1 MEYKKIIEDNYTLH
15 LINSDRFKIMNV
27 VVFFTK
33 KYDKNDVPYGVL
45 LTKNMVYTTKKYN
58 TKNKIAIEGEELYG
72 SRVASSFTSTGNSLS
87 FSFALDF
94 LNPKYTKN
102 EYLSKSIEFLCE
114 VLFNPNVTKDGFDEN
129 YFNIIKNDVISSI
142 KSIKDN
148 PSKYASIE
156 YGKLMYKGTPGE
168 NGTMPTIEEI
178 ENITPLKLY
187 EFYKKLFDGEYKID
201 IAVHGEYNDEII
213 GIIKNKFNKIKSSKD
228 KIDLKIKQKYNAKL
242 ITKTDTL
249 PFKQSRLL
257 IGYRIKEPTYHEMN
271 HVLKIYNTMLGTMN
285 DSLLFNIVREQN
297 SLCYSIGSYYSKY
310 NNALTIYAGINK
322 DNADKSIELIK
333 KCVEMMS
340 NKNIIEKLYDY
351 ALKTI
356 NTYLNNYYDDVT
368 SQINK
373 YYIKEFEETE
383 DIETLR
389 EKLNNV
395 TVDEIVELNKKINIQ
410 TIYLLK
416 GDN

>member
-15 LINSDRFKIMNV
+15 LINSDRFKLMNV
-27 VVFFTK
+27 VIFLTK
-33 KYDKNDVPYGVL
+33 KYNEKDVPYGVL
-45 LTKNMVYTTKKYN
+45 LYSTKNYN
-58 TKNKIAIEGEELYG
+58 TKNKIAIKGEELYG
-72 SRVASSFTSTGNSLS
+72 SRITSSFTSTGDSLS

-94 LNPKYTKN
+94 LNPKYTKK
-102 EYLSKSIEFLCE
+102 EYLSKTLDFLCE
-114 VLFNPNVTKDGFDEN
+114 VLFNPNVTKDGFDEQ
-129 YFNIIKNDVISSI
+129 YFNIIKNDVIAAINST
-142 KSIKDN
+142 KDN
-148 PSKYASIE
+148 PAKYASIE
-156 YGKLMYKGTPGE
+156 YGKIMYKGTPSAKGV
-168 NGTMPTIEEI
+168 NPTVEEI
-178 ENITPLKLY
+178 EKVTPLKLY

-228 KIDLKIKQKYNAKL
+228 KIDLKIKQKYNTKL

>member
-15 LINSDRFKIMNV
+15 LINSDRFKLMNV
-27 VVFFTK
+27 VIFLTK
-33 KYDKNDVPYGVL
+33 KYNEKDVPYGVL
-45 LTKNMVYTTKKYN
+45 LTKNLVYSTKNYN
-58 TKNKIAIEGEELYG
+58 TKNKIAIKGEELYG
-72 SRVASSFTSTGNSLS
+72 SRITSSFTSTGDSLS

-94 LNPKYTKN
+94 LNPKYTKK
-102 EYLSKSIEFLCE
+102 EYLSKTLDFLCE
-114 VLFNPNVTKDGFDEN
+114 VLFNPNVTKDGFDEQ
-129 YFNIIKNDVISSI
+129 YFNIIKNDVIAAINST
-142 KSIKDN
+142 KDN
-148 PSKYASIE
+148 PAKYASIE
-156 YGKLMYKGTPGE
+156 YGKIMYKGTPSAKGV
-168 NGTMPTIEEI
+168 NPTVEEI
-178 ENITPLKLY
+178 EKVTPLKLY

-228 KIDLKIKQKYNAKL
+228 KIDLKIKQKYNTKL

-395 TVDEIVELNKKINIQ
+395 TIDEIVELNKKINIQ

>member
-15 LINSDRFKIMNV
+15 LINSDRFKLMNV
-27 VVFFTK
+27 VIFLTK
-33 KYDKNDVPYGVL
+33 KYNEKDVPYGVL
-45 LTKNMVYTTKKYN
+45 LTKNLVYSTKNYN
-58 TKNKIAIEGEELYG
+58 TKNKIAIKGEELYG
-72 SRVASSFTSTGNSLS
+72 SRITSSFTSTGDSLS

-94 LNPKYTKN
+94 LNPKYTKD

-114 VLFNPNVTKDGFDEN
+114 VLFNPNVTKDGFDEQ
-129 YFNIIKNDVISSI
+129 YFNIIKNDVIAAINST
-142 KSIKDN
+142 KDN
-148 PSKYASIE
+148 PAKYASIE
-156 YGKLMYKGTPGE
+156 YGKIMYKGTPSAKGV
-168 NGTMPTIEEI
+168 NPTVEEI
-178 ENITPLKLY
+178 EKVTPLKLY

-228 KIDLKIKQKYNAKL
+228 KIDLKIKQKYNTKL